1 MKVTLAKHAGFC
13 MGVKKAMNMALE
25 ASESSTERIYTL
37 GPLVHNNDAVN
48 MLKESDV
55 YPAKD
60 TDELRG
66 KKVFIRAHG
75 VPDKVKQ
82 DLIQKDNTIID
93 ATCPNVVLVQ
103 QITKEYSA
111 KGYDIVIVGDHG
123 HAEVEGLLSYCE
135 GKGHVISDKSEVAS
149 LPKMA
154 KVCVIA
160 QTTQSMENFSETT
173 KEIEKLFKEV
183 VVKSTICGAT
193 SIRQKEVLEL
203 AEHVDLVI
211 VVGGRH
217 SANTRRLEELSFST
231 GTPTILIENASQL
244 DENVVKKYNHIGV
257 TAGASTPSWVIDDVA
272 KKIESIKVGSFAI
285 FLRSIINYLHL
296 FIDTSIYLGIGAVA
310 LYYCIAYFLGVP
322 AFSDVRLPVIIYLF
336 INSVHF
342 LNSFYIERTRRA
354 EKGQIP
360 FFSLEKSGFIIAM
373 LYLFISII
381 LSSFLHW
388 FVFIIHLILCVSGII
403 YSKIKFPKNI
413 SNIIKFK
420 SLRDIPASKDVFQSL
435 AWVIIIVG
443 YPAIYNGLD
452 LLHPKILVAAFFVG
466 CIVFARSIVYDMK
479 EIRLDKL
486 VGKETLPILLGKKN
500 TKILLVMLL
509 SILMGGL
516 LYIKANYLHYIKINI
531 FLYSLLYMITYL
543 YLFHKRIVYKG
554 YLLNL
559 IIDGQFLFAGVIT
572 WLFYVK

>member
-37 GPLVHNNDAVN
+37 GPLVHNNDAVD
-48 MLKESDV
+48 MLKENDV
-55 YPAKD
+55 YPSED
-60 TDELRG
+60 INELRD

-75 VPDKVKQ
+75 VPEKVKRE
-82 DLIQKDNTIID
+82 LLEKNNTIID
-93 ATCPNVVLVQ
+93 ATCPYVARVQ
-103 QITKEYSA
+103 KITQEYAA

-123 HAEVEGLLSYCE
+123 HAEVEGLLGYCD
-135 GKGHVISDKSEVAS
+135 GRGHVISDKDEVRT
-149 LPKMA
+149 LPKMG

-160 QTTQSMENFSETT
+160 QTTQSFENFMDTT
-173 KEIEKLFKEV
+173 KQIEKRFKEV
-183 VVKSTICGAT
+183 VVQNTICGAT

-203 AEHVDLVI
+203 AEHVDMVI

-217 SANTRRLEELSFST
+217 SANTRRLEELSLST
-231 GTPTILIENASQL
+231 GTPTMLIENASQL
-244 DENVVKKYNHIGV
+244 DETVIKKYNHIGV
-257 TAGASTPSWVIDDVA
+257 TAGASTPSWVINDVA
-272 KKIESIKVGSFAI
+272 KRIEGIKVGAAAN
-285 FLRSIINYLHL
+285 FLRSIVNYMHL
-296 FIDTSIYLGIGAVA
+296 LIDTSIFLGVGAVA
-310 LYYCIAYFLGVP
+310 LYYSIAYFLGVP
-322 AFSDVRLPVIIYLF
+322 AFSDIRLRVIIYLF

-354 EKGQIP
+354 EKESVE
-360 FFSLEKSGFIIAM
+360 FFSFERLGFIIAISF
-373 LYLFISII
+373 LFASII

-388 FVFIIHLILCVSGII
+388 IILAVHLILCVSGII
-403 YSKIKFPKNI
+403 YSKIKLPKNI
-413 SNIIKFK
+413 SGIVKFK
-420 SLRDIPASKDVFQSL
+420 SLRDIPASKDIFQSL

-443 YPAIYNGLD
+443 YPAVYNGLD
-452 LLHPKILVAAFFVG
+452 LLHPKIWVAAFFVG

-486 VGKETLPILLGKKN
+486 VGKETLPILLGDKN
-500 TKILLVMLL
+500 TKILLVMML
-509 SILMGGL
+509 SVLMGGL

-531 FLYSLLYMITYL
+531 FLYSLLYMIIYL

-572 WLFYVK
+572 WLFYVE